1 MAIRSESVA
10 QTRRELEEAFQ
21 RLKEGNPIRV
31 EGAYRISPSKVEQ
44 EAGRSTG
51 TIYQRPYSGLLFD
64 VKSHKAV
71 KIATERGLSGQVE
84 LLEQKLREK
93 NRKLVEAKDRLRKAA
108 KERAQLETAF
118 KESIGDCEDIVSWL
132 TKKLPDD
139 VLADL
144 QKLSSGHTEVVSNT
158 NVVDLVKK
166 MPNDSHD
173 CR

>member
-44 EAGRSTG
+44 EAARSTG
-51 TIYQRPYSGLLFD
+51 TMYQRPYSGLLSD
-64 VKSHKAV
+64 VKSYKAV
-71 KIATERGLSGQVE
+71 KIATERGLSGQAE

-93 NRKLVEAKDRLRKAA
+93 NRKLVEAQERLRKAA

-118 KESIGDCEDIVSWL
+118 KESLGSCQDIISWL

-139 VLADL
+139 VLIDL
-144 QKLSSGHTEVVSNT
+144 QKLSSSRAEFVSST
-158 NVVDLVKK
+158 NVIELVKEK
-166 MPNDSHD
+166 PREDQGGS
-173 CR
+173 